1 MMMPR
6 MKFNKESNED
16 AEYITIEGLSKML
29 MVTRQ
34 SIVKLINDEER
45 NFPKPFPLLKSEKR
59 EKNIWSKAEVKAW
72 LEEQRSQKVT

>member
-1 MMMPR
+1 
-6 MKFNKESNED
+6 
-16 AEYITIEGLSKML
+16 